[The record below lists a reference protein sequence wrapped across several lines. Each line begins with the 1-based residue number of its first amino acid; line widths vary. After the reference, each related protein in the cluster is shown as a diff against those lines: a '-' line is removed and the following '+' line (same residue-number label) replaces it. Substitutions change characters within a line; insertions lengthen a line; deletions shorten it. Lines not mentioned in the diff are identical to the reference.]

1 MPSKRPNRP
10 SAPAPVAEALL
21 ETPAYAISAFGPLE
35 STSATE
41 AAAYLASVSPALDA
55 SRLVVFN
62 TASGVHTA
70 DYTTPAG
77 ALCSHVAFGKLKE
90 QLLVSLSLST
100 GSILI
105 YSVSSGTLLLTL
117 DNGHR
122 APVAGFVFHPTGRKG
137 YSIGEDGL
145 LVEWDLK
152 KGRSSRTY
160 QSKSKHLSKVAID
173 SKGMWLAV
181 AANQIELISISSMT
195 LAKTFSGHAT
205 SVIQLEFDSKSESIF
220 SAARDDRFISQW
232 SLEST
237 GVLPKVYTVDSP
249 VSFLA
254 YSSKGF
260 FLAQLTSG
268 AVNIWKTTDKM
279 DTAAPSS
286 AKKQK
291 NKPAV
296 AHSADSVITLTHTDT
311 ASKSPVLIHNATFI
325 WIVFKWSMEH
335 ICGHFLKLCRYN
347 LWWLVPHFLFS
358 RWPFTTDSGDIIPE
372 ISLARNPDPPFAK
385 AGAKG
390 AAPKS
395 GAPINVLGSLDM
407 VPVAESSPLYSGG
420 NSKHVLP
427 LESED
432 ASTTLEDRVRALDA
446 SLSHDSKQ
454 GNTLG
459 ENGGSGNPATP
470 NSTQR
475 KQATPISVQQMLS
488 QAIQSGDIQ
497 MLEKALEIQ
506 DKKMIFATVKRL
518 SPTQVIALLDLIV
531 VRLQRR
537 PARAVFLIEWVRSVL
552 ILHSA
557 YLLSVPNLSL
567 RLGSLYR
574 TLDTRH
580 QALSKLTRLFGRL
593 DLAVSQIDSR
603 RTTPVEPDADA
614 VVVYDDEDEGDG
626 DEEEEDDESES
637 DDEFDE
643 DEVSEP
649 AEGEDQL
656 GFESDEESGSHGSAN
671 GEEHGHRNGMELD
684 EGDSDED

>member
-62 TASGVHTA
+62 TASG
-70 DYTTPAG
+70 
-77 ALCSHVAFGKLKE
+77 KE

-286 AKKQK
+286 AKNQK

-311 ASKSPVLIHNATFI
+311 ASKSPVLIHNATFHLDR
-325 WIVFKWSMEH
+325 VQMVYGTHLRPFFET
-335 ICGHFLKLCRYN
+335 
-347 LWWLVPHFLFS
+347 V
-358 RWPFTTDSGDIIPE
+358 PFTTDSGDIIPE

>member
-62 TASGVHTA
+62 TASG
-70 DYTTPAG
+70 
-77 ALCSHVAFGKLKE
+77 KE

-286 AKKQK
+286 AKNQK

-311 ASKSPVLIHNATFI
+311 ASKSPVLIHNATFHLDR
-325 WIVFKWSMEH
+325 VQMVYGTHLRPFFET
-335 ICGHFLKLCRYN
+335 
-347 LWWLVPHFLFS
+347 V
-358 RWPFTTDSGDIIPE
+358 PFTTDSGDIIPE

-475 KQATPISVQQMLS
+475 KQAHPSLS
-488 QAIQSGDIQ
+488 SRCSHRQS
-497 MLEKALEIQ
+497 
-506 DKKMIFATVKRL
+506 
-518 SPTQVIALLDLIV
+518 SQVIALLDLIV